1 MTGGKGAEGFDAE
14 YLRCLAEHLAGGH
27 DAESARQLGR
37 RALADDL
44 TVLDLLAAHRRARR
58 ELLGGLDRLDVA
70 DAFLSETMAAHEV
83 AQRANADAHRAV
95 VHAQQRVDLL
105 RGLSDAYLA
114 IAGGPTLD
122 ERLQQVCIQA
132 QEFLGAE
139 DARLEFGRHGPVE
152 GDEAEGLDEMA
163 AQLDGSGGRLILRA
177 QRGRTW
183 TAVERQTLEQLAL
196 LISAPIDDARRLD
209 FTQRLERLG
218 ALIATASDQKAIL
231 DRLLQD
237 GMTGMDADDAA
248 LWLVDGGTTQL
259 VTSGD
264 TKPER
269 SALLADVGETGE
281 TVFLNATAA
290 IADHLGRGD
299 SDGITD
305 GAAAVVPLGA
315 GERCLG
321 AIGFWYDLP
330 QPFDPVQRSFILRL
344 ANRVVAVLERG
355 RAYEGERLARR
366 DAELAS
372 RRFQALQELAGELSR
387 AATSRRVAQ
396 VLLLR
401 AMRWSDA
408 LGGVVATAV
417 GGQPFEVLAQSGRI
431 DAADG
436 VTEALSDEILRQLRA
451 HGTTAGAA
459 DLSDDLQARLEASGV
474 RSLAVYPIIA
484 GRRSIGVMV
493 LGWAEP
499 YAAYVLDELLRA
511 QVAMAG
517 PALARAERYDL
528 EHDIADTLQ
537 RSILALPHV
546 DQPGV
551 RWSAYYQSGSA
562 GLAGGDWYDLY
573 ALDEHRLAITVG
585 DIVGR
590 GVQAAAAMGQLR
602 SAARAM
608 ARLVEDPGAL
618 LGALDEFTA
627 TTGQGR
633 YSSMAYLVVD
643 TLHGELQYSI
653 AGHPPPV
660 LRTPDGAV
668 ELLQTEGAPLLGI
681 TCNRATVRRPLAPG
695 SWLVVY
701 TDGLIERRAE
711 GLDVGLARIVTAV
724 RSSAGQVDPDTFC
737 ASLASQLRQPDAAAD
752 DVAIVTVSLLT

>member
-1 MTGGKGAEGFDAE
+1 MTGGEGAGGFDDE
-14 YLRCLAEHLAGGH
+14 YLRCLAEHLESAGGQ
-27 DAESARQLGR
+27 DVENARQLGR
-37 RALADDL
+37 RALAADL

-70 DAFLSETMAAHEV
+70 DAFLGETMAAHEI
-83 AQRANADAHRAV
+83 AQRANADAHRLAV
-95 VHAQQRVDLL
+95 QAQQRVDLL

-114 IAGGPTLD
+114 IAGAPTLD
-122 ERLQQVCIQA
+122 ERLQQVCVQA

-152 GDEAEGLDEMA
+152 ADDEAEGLDEMV
-163 AQLDGSGGRLILRA
+163 AQLNGSGGRLILRA

-218 ALIATASDQKAIL
+218 ALIANAADQKTIL

-237 GMTGMDADDAA
+237 GVAGIDADDAA
-248 LWLVDGGTTQL
+248 LWLVDGDTTQH

-264 TKPER
+264 SRAER
-269 SALLADVGETGE
+269 TDAARRVGETGE
-281 TVFLNATAA
+281 TVFLNSSAA

-299 SDGITD
+299 SDGIAD

-315 GERCLG
+315 GERRLG
-321 AIGFWYDLP
+321 AIGFWYDQP

-344 ANRVVAVLERG
+344 ANRVGAVLERG

-372 RRFQALQELAGELSR
+372 RRFQALQELASELSR
-387 AATSRRVAQ
+387 AATRRRVAQ
-396 VLLLR
+396 VLLRR

-417 GGQPFEVLAQSGRI
+417 GGRPFEVLAESGTV

-436 VTEALSDEILRQLRA
+436 VTEALGDEILRQLRA
-451 HGTTAGAA
+451 HGTTAGVA
-459 DLSDDLQARLEASGV
+459 DLSADLQARLEASGV

-499 YAAYVLDELLRA
+499 YAATVLDELLRA

-546 DQPGV
+546 DLPGV
-551 RWSAYYQSGSA
+551 RWSAYYQSGQ
-562 GLAGGDWYDLY
+562 
-573 ALDEHRLAITVG
+573 
-585 DIVGR
+585 R
-590 GVQAAAAMGQLR
+590 GPR
-602 SAARAM
+602 RW
-608 ARLVEDPGAL
+608 RLV
-618 LGALDEFTA
+618 
-627 TTGQGR
+627 R
-633 YSSMAYLVVD
+633 
-643 TLHGELQYSI
+643 
-653 AGHPPPV
+653 PV
-660 LRTPDGAV
+660 
-668 ELLQTEGAPLLGI
+668 
-681 TCNRATVRRPLAPG
+681 RAR
-695 SWLVVY
+695 
-701 TDGLIERRAE
+701 
-711 GLDVGLARIVTAV
+711 
-724 RSSAGQVDPDTFC
+724 
-737 ASLASQLRQPDAAAD
+737 
-752 DVAIVTVSLLT
+752 